1 MQAALPFIDQLVA
14 GSTANE
20 FAQLLDLM
28 GAAAGHRHRIRIRAA
43 QAPAIDRAWT
53 LDVEHCGSRL
63 NPW

>member
-28 GAAAGHRHRIRIRAA
+28 GAAGRHRHRIRVD
-43 QAPAIDRAWT
+43 QTPAIDRAWT
-53 LDVEHCGSRL
+53 LDVEHSGSRL